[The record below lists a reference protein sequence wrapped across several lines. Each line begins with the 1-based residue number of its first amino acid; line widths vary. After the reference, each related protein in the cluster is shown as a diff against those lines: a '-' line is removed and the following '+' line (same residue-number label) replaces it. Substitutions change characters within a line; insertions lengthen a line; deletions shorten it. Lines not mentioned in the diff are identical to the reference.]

1 MKAFV
6 YSFLLMALPVVGLAQ
21 TSTTDK
27 PTALITAGAEQTK
40 VDAPTITF
48 NVEANPVNNTLRVR
62 TNAKGPM
69 QLEVND
75 ADGRPVLTKA
85 LSANG
90 AAMSVP
96 LGNLPN
102 GSYVVR
108 CSVADKTFMR
118 RVTLGQ

>member
-1 MKAFV
+1 MKAYVYTFMFV
-6 YSFLLMALPVVGLAQ
+6 ALSSAALAQ
-21 TSTTDK
+21 NSPTAK
-27 PTALITAGAEQTK
+27 PALITSDSVQQPVAG
-40 VDAPTITF
+40 PGITF

-75 ADGRPVLTKA
+75 ASGHPVLTKA
-85 LSANG
+85 LSVNG
-90 AAMSVP
+90 SAISVP
-96 LGNLPN
+96 LGNLPG

-108 CSVADKTFMR
+108 CMVADKTFMR

>member
-1 MKAFV
+1 MKAFL
-6 YSFLLMALPVVGLAQ
+6 YSAFFLALPTLGLAQ
-21 TSTTDK
+21 TATTDK
-27 PTALITAGAEQTK
+27 PTALITAGSEQTK
-40 VDAPTITF
+40 VDGPNITF

-75 ADGRPVLTKA
+75 SDGRPVLTKA
-85 LSANG
+85 LSATG

>member
-1 MKAFV
+1 MFV
-6 YSFLLMALPVVGLAQ
+6 ALSSAALAQ
-21 TSTTDK
+21 NSPTAK
-27 PTALITAGAEQTK
+27 PALITSDSVQKPVAG
-40 VDAPTITF
+40 PGITF
-48 NVEANPVNNTLRVR
+48 NVEANPVNNTLRLR

-75 ADGRPVLTKA
+75 ASGHPVLTKA

-90 AAMSVP
+90 SAISVP
-96 LGNLPN
+96 LGNLPG

-108 CSVADKTFMR
+108 CMVADKTFMR

>member
-1 MKAFV
+1 MKALL
-6 YSFLLMALPVVGLAQ
+6 YSVVLLTLPTLGWAQ
-21 TSTTDK
+21 AAPTDK
-27 PTALITAGAEQTK
+27 PTALITAGPEVAKPE
-40 VDAPTITF
+40 APAITF

-75 ADGRPVLTKA
+75 SDGRPVLTKA

-90 AAMSVP
+90 TAMSVP
-96 LGNLPN
+96 LGNLPS